1 MVAYFEGH
9 AILRIRIFQNAMVD
23 ILILQSIFYIV
34 LILAI
39 VIVATLLAINLYH
52 LVDVVRRVKQ
62 MSIRIAR
69 LAVRGGGE
77 AGRKTKIKENREGWV
92 SVFLDVLAFF
102 KSGRVKKVKKQK

>member
-1 MVAYFEGH
+1 
-9 AILRIRIFQNAMVD
+9 MVD

-62 MSIRIAR
+62 MSIRIDR
-69 LAVRGGGE
+69 LTILADRE
-77 AGRKTKIKENREGWV
+77 AGRIATFIENTERWV
-92 SVFLDVLAFF
+92 SGILDVLAFF